1 MEGLKGLLRVLKAP
15 GCSVSC
21 CNTIPSSRERRSRSR
36 PSQPVPAVVDDEFSE
51 RNDFEEPNFEGWL
64 PSGVSAG
71 SDSPKMTESKSSS
84 IPMKSRMTLRVMRC
98 QKVSLSSIAGD
109 PALKDPVV
117 VSSSAFVATESLT
130 RCSESAVLDV
140 IFAR

>member
-1 MEGLKGLLRVLKAP
+1 MEGLKGLLRVLNAP

-21 CNTIPSSRERRSRSR
+21 CNTIPSSRERRSKSR
-36 PSQPVPAVVDDEFSE
+36 PSHPVPALVGDKFSE
-51 RNDFEEPNFEGWL
+51 RNGFEKPNFEGSL
-64 PSGVSAG
+64 PSIISAG

-109 PALKDPVV
+109 PALKDSVV
-117 VSSSAFVATESLT
+117 VLSSAFLATESLT
-130 RCSESAVLDV
+130 ICSESAVPDV
-140 IFAR
+140 LFAR